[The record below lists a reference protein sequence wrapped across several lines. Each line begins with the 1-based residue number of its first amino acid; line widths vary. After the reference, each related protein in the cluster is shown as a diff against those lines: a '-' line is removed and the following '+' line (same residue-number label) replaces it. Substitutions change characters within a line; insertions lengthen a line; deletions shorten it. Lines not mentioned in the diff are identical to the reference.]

1 MAGRISLDNRGV
13 VFILAA
19 FGRPRGRQ
27 SLLIRIEEIK
37 DEGLDLESE
46 EAPEDFPSLAEV
58 VEAGECVFVAPLQT
72 RLRVVR
78 VGEMVE
84 VEGTV
89 ESRIRHSCSRCLM
102 EFEEPLASRFALTYA
117 REMPEV
123 MEDASGEEV
132 ELSAEEMGL
141 ILFHGEEVDLGEAI
155 AEQVVMA
162 LPMRP
167 LCREE
172 CRGLCPQ
179 CGANLNEV
187 DCGCERPVFNAKFAA
202 LKDIKLE
209 K

>member
-1 MAGRISLDNRGV
+1 MR
-13 VFILAA
+13 
-19 FGRPRGRQ
+19 
-27 SLLIRIEEIK
+27 IRIDEIK
-37 DEGLDLESE
+37 DEGLYLESE
-46 EAPEDFPSLAEV
+46 EAPASFPTVAEAA
-58 VEAGECVFVAPLQT
+58 EAEGCTFVAPLQT
-72 RLRVVR
+72 RLRVIR

-89 ESRIRHSCSRCLM
+89 ESRVRLSCSRCLA
-102 EFEEPLASRFALTYA
+102 EYDEPLVSSFALTYA

-123 MEDASGEEV
+123 TDEAGGDEV

-141 ILFHGEEVDLGEAI
+141 ILFHGEEIDLREAI
-155 AEQVVMA
+155 AEQVIMA

-179 CGANLNEV
+179 CGANLNET
-187 DCGCERPVFNAKFAA
+187 DCGCERPALNVKFAA
-202 LKDIKLE
+202 LKELKLE

>member
-1 MAGRISLDNRGV
+1 MFSLDNRGA

-19 FGRPRGRQ
+19 FGRSRGRCP
-27 SLLIRIEEIK
+27 LRIRIDDIKEEP
-37 DEGLDLESE
+37 LVLESE
-46 EAPEDFPSLAEV
+46 EATESFSALAEAAA
-58 VEAGECVFVAPLQT
+58 EEGLTFVAPLQT

-89 ESRIRHSCSRCLM
+89 ESRVRLSCSRCLA
-102 EFEEPLASRFALTYA
+102 EFDEPLVGRFALTYT
-117 REMPEV
+117 RQMPEV
-123 MEDASGEEV
+123 TDEAGGEEV
-132 ELSAEEMGL
+132 ELTAEEMGL
-141 ILFHGEEVDLGEAI
+141 TLFHGEEIDLGEAI
-155 AEQVVMA
+155 AEQVIMA

-179 CGANLNEV
+179 CGANLNEA
-187 DCGCERPVFNAKFAA
+187 DCGCERPVINVKFAA
-202 LKDIKLE
+202 LKDLKLE

>member
-1 MAGRISLDNRGV
+1 MFSLDNRGA

-19 FGRPRGRQ
+19 FGRSRGQCPVR
-27 SLLIRIEEIK
+27 IRIDEIK

-46 EAPEDFPSLAEV
+46 EAPESYPVLAEAAA
-58 VEAGECVFVAPLQT
+58 EEGATFVAPLQT
-72 RLRVVR
+72 QLRVVR
-78 VGEMVE
+78 VGELVE

-89 ESRIRHSCSRCLM
+89 QSRVRLSCSRCLT
-102 EFEEPLASRFALTYA
+102 EFEGPLVGRFALTYA
-117 REMPEV
+117 REMPAVTDE
-123 MEDASGEEV
+123 AGGEEV

-141 ILFHGEEVDLGEAI
+141 TLFHGEEIDLGEAI
-155 AEQVVMA
+155 AEQVIMA

-179 CGANLNEV
+179 CGANLNDV
-187 DCGCERPVFNAKFAA
+187 DCGCERPVFNVKFAA
-202 LKDIKLE
+202 LKELKVE